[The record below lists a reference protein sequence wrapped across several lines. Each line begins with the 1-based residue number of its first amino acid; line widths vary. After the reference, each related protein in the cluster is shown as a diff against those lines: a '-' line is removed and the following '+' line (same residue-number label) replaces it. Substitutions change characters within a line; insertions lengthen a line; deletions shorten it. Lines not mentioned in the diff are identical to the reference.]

1 MEALFALKGLKTY
14 CYDEAEKRFLR
25 IVDDVAFEIG
35 KGETVALFGESGS
48 GKTSIAYSIM
58 GIVPHLPGIIRGKIY
73 FKGKNLLEGLEEI
86 CHIEDNGDELIIE
99 KDVNAW
105 NRVFGYEASMKQI
118 RGREIAIILQG
129 AVSGL
134 NPFHKL
140 RLQIEE
146 AYLLNGRN
154 RSGMKETIDNLLLR
168 LNLTRKQAELYPHN
182 LSGGMCQRMM
192 IAMAMIAEP
201 DLLIADEPTTG
212 IDPPLRMQILKLLQ
226 EFSMNND
233 RSLLFISHDLE
244 AVKLLSQS
252 VVVIC
257 HGKVVETCPTEIIK
271 QGKSLHPYT
280 NALIEAH
287 EIIHDNKGLDA
298 SEENSIS
305 SSDGCSFYSQCRIR
319 EEICLKEEPELVLV
333 DPELNHSVRC
343 HKWVTAQYPVVISG
357 G

>member
-1 MEALFALKGLKTY
+1 MEALLAVEGLKTY
-14 CYDEAEKRFLR
+14 FYNEAEKRFLR
-25 IVDDVAFEIG
+25 IVDDVSFEIDKG
-35 KGETVALFGESGS
+35 KTVALFGESGS
-48 GKTSIAYSIM
+48 GKTRIAYSIM
-58 GIVPHLPGIIRGKIY
+58 GIVPHLPGIIRGRIY

-86 CHIEDNGDELIIE
+86 CHIEDNGDELIID

-118 RGREIAIILQG
+118 RGQGIAIILQG

-140 RLQIEE
+140 KSQIEE
-146 AYLLNGRN
+146 AYLLNGRDK
-154 RSGMKETIDNLLLR
+154 SGMQEAINNLLLR
-168 LNLTRKQAELYPHN
+168 LNFTEKQADLYPHN

-212 IDPPLRMQILKLLQ
+212 IDPPLRMQIIGLLQ
-226 EFSMNND
+226 EFSTNND
-233 RSLLFISHDLE
+233 HSLLLISHDLE

-257 HGKVVETCPTEIIK
+257 RGKIVETCPTEVIK
-271 QGKSLHPYT
+271 QGKALHPYT

-298 SEENSIS
+298 VKENSIT
-305 SSDGCSFYSQCRIR
+305 SSDGCKFYSQCRIR

-343 HKWVTAQYPVVISG
+343 HKWKF
-357 G
+357 